1 MCRFVSNYFLAD
13 RNCVI
18 SLRRLGK
25 FNKDLGIRDHDGIP
39 LSVLTFHKKVI
50 VATLSGRDYYRIVT
64 MLKSFGLNFISMLP
78 EEASLSDAKVIITT
92 ESEAHIIKKESVIV
106 YSEINT
112 YPIVFKARILK
123 NMIGKFHDDIL
134 IIGVD
139 PGHRIGIYILYLHD
153 ELERTVQ
160 SSTRDAIKLITILLK
175 EIHAKEKIVRI
186 GDGHT
191 SIAHCIA
198 SEIKTRFRNNVRVE
212 IVDEFGTSRRSS
224 SNRRGIRDESSAKS
238 IALKK
243 RLYVIINFHL

>member
-1 MCRFVSNYFLAD
+1 MLKLGRFTSNYFLAN
-13 RNCVI
+13 RNCFFI
-18 SLRRLGK
+18 LRRSGK

-39 LSVLTFHKKVI
+39 LSILTFPKKVI
-50 VATLSGRDYYRIVT
+50 VATVSGRDYYRIVT

-106 YSEINT
+106 YSEIST

-212 IVDEFGTSRRSS
+212 IVDEFGTSRKSS

-238 IALKK
+238 IAMKK
-243 RLYVIINFHL
+243 GYTL

>member
-39 LSVLTFHKKVI
+39 LSTLTFPKKVI
-50 VATLSGRDYYRIVT
+50 VATVNGRDYYRIVT

-92 ESEAHIIKKESVIV
+92 ESEAPIIKKESVIV
-106 YSEINT
+106 YSEIST

-191 SIAHCIA
+191 SMAHCIA

-212 IVDEFGTSRRSS
+212 IVDEFGTSRKSS

-238 IALKK
+238 IAMKK
-243 RLYVIINFHL
+243 GYTL